1 MTLMLLFPIAE
12 CRPRVRLCVAPMIP
26 HKLCFFVIA
35 VDEKLL
41 MENALDPWS
50 ALDDCNVSADAVFK
64 RKMRVKV

>member
-35 VDEKLL
+35 VDEMLL
-41 MENALDPWS
+41 MKNALDPWS
-50 ALDDCNVSADAVFK
+50 ALDD
-64 RKMRVKV
+64 